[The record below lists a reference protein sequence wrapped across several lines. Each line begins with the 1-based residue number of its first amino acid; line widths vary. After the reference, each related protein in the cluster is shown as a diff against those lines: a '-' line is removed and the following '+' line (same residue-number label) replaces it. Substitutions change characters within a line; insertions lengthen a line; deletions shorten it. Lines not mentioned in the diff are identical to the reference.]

1 MIGGV
6 KPSRKTKEKV
16 ASSSAFRSEKALQ
29 VRTSLD
35 RVLEDNGRVRQV
47 GKMEKG
53 IAGGLNTMGS
63 DLLLRN
69 RL

>member
-6 KPSRKTKEKV
+6 KPSLKTKEKV

-35 RVLEDNGRVRQV
+35 RVLEDNRSTSGGQD
-47 GKMEKG
+47 GKGHCWWIKHNG
-53 IAGGLNTMGS
+53 I
-63 DLLLRN
+63 
-69 RL
+69 